1 MINIF
6 VHGLGQTEQSWN
18 KVIEKLNKSNI
29 KVSNPSLFN
38 LSKNYQ
44 TNYENIYRTFVEYCN
59 NFNEKINLVG
69 LSLVGI
75 LAIDYAIE
83 YSEKINSIVLI
94 GTPYDIPKKMLK
106 LQNFIFKLMPKKTFE
121 NMGISKKDFINLTN
135 SMSELDIKSKVSK
148 IKCSTLV
155 LCGEK
160 DNANIKSAHYLS
172 ENIKNAKIKI
182 IENTGH
188 IVNEENPNELV
199 KLLIEFWR
207 N

>member
-1 MINIF
+1 MTNIL
-6 VHGLGQTEQSWN
+6 VHGLGQDETSWYEVKN
-18 KVIEKLNKSNI
+18 HLNNNGI
-29 KVSNPSLFN
+29 KVETPNLF
-38 LSKNYQ
+38 SIVKNYQ
-44 TNYENIYRTFVEYCN
+44 VNYENMYKTFEDYWN
-59 NFNEKINLVG
+59 SFNEKINLVG
-69 LSLVGI
+69 LSLGGV

-83 YSEKINSIVLI
+83 HSEKINSIVLI
-94 GTPYDIPKKMLK
+94 GTPYDIPKKMLR

-121 NMGISKKDFINLTN
+121 SMEISKKDLINLTN

-172 ENIKNAKIKI
+172 ENIKNAKLKI

-188 IVNEENPNELV
+188 IVNEENPNEFA
-199 KLLIEFWR
+199 KILIEFWR

>member
-1 MINIF
+1 MINIL
-6 VHGLGQTEQSWN
+6 VHGLGQDEKSWN
-18 KVIEKLNKSNI
+18 EVKSQLNNNGINVETSN
-29 KVSNPSLFN
+29 LF
-38 LSKNYQ
+38 SIVKNYQ
-44 TNYENIYRTFVEYCN
+44 VNYENIYRTFADYCN
-59 NFNEKINLVG
+59 NFKEKINLVG
-69 LSLVGI
+69 ISLGGI

-106 LQNFIFKLMPKKTFE
+106 LQNFIFKFMPKKTFE
-121 NMGISKKDFINLTN
+121 SMEISKKDFINLTN
-135 SMSELDIKSKVSK
+135 SMYKLDIKLKVSK

-188 IVNEENPNELV
+188 IVNEENPNELA